1 MKVTV
6 FIIGFRGVS
15 DPYQTSTQP
24 FITCSKLTIETLE
37 QGVKCAQCVQGVNG
51 VVLACLL
58 LT

>member
-6 FIIGFRGVS
+6 FIIGFRDVS

-24 FITCSKLTIETLE
+24 LITCSKWTMETLE
-37 QGVKCAQCVQGVNG
+37 QGVKCVQCVEGANG